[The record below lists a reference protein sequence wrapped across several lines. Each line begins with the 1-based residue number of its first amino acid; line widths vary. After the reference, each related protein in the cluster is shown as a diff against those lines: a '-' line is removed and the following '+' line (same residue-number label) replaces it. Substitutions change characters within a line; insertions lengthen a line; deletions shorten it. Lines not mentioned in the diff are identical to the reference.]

1 MLRKTRA
8 KGVKR
13 KPARRRS
20 LPSWAMTLADVAREY
35 IWLWDK
41 RHGVSTQTIA
51 TRAGVSVRRVQFG
64 LARAR
69 AMEKGH
75 GQYGESGVGGA
86 VKAHSAG
93 PG

>member
-64 LARAR
+64 LSGLAPWRRGTGNTVRA
-69 AMEKGH
+69 G
-75 GQYGESGVGGA
+75 
-86 VKAHSAG
+86 
-93 PG
+93 